1 MFLSQLKTGGVICR
15 QGDAARLVPGF
26 TSTYELAKAA
36 VAAKAPLASI
46 VERQGA
52 GEAVD
57 LAALAAAGKL
67 DCPVRHPDA
76 AHMYLTGTGLTHTG
90 SASARDSMHADTAGM
105 SDSMKMFRMGIEG
118 GKPKPGE
125 TGVQPEWFYK
135 GTGVEAVAPGGDLV
149 SPSFA
154 LDGGEE
160 PELAGY
166 YIISEDGTPFRIGFS
181 VANEFSD
188 HVTEKINYL
197 YLAHSKLRPAA
208 FGPELMV
215 GALPDHVEGTSR
227 ILRDG
232 KTVWEK
238 PFLSGEANM
247 SHTIANL
254 EYHHF
259 KYVLFRQPGDL
270 HVHMFGTATLS
281 CADGFVTKEGDI
293 FEIEAPQFG
302 LPLRNRLVRA
312 AEQPVTVNML

>member
-1 MFLSQLKTGGVICR
+1 
-15 QGDAARLVPGF
+15 
-26 TSTYELAKAA
+26 
-36 VAAKAPLASI
+36 
-46 VERQGA
+46 
-52 GEAVD
+52 
-57 LAALAAAGKL
+57 
-67 DCPVRHPDA
+67 
-76 AHMYLTGTGLTHTG
+76 MYLTGTGLTHTG
-90 SASARDSMHADTAGM
+90 SASARDNMHADTAGM

-135 GTGVEAVAPGGDLV
+135 GNGYNAVATGDDLV

-160 PELAGY
+160 PEMAGF
-166 YIISEDGTPFRIGFS
+166 YIIGEDGTPFRLGFS

-197 YLAHSKLRPAA
+197 FLAHSKLRPAS
-208 FGPELMV
+208 FGAELLI

-227 ILRDG
+227 ILREG

-259 KYVLFRQPGDL
+259 KYALFTQPGDL
-270 HVHMFGTATLS
+270 HVHMYGTATLS
-281 CADGFVTKEGDI
+281 VADGFVTQEGDV
-293 FEIEAPQFG
+293 FEIDAPQFG
-302 LPLRNRLVRA
+302 LPLRNRLVRDTEKTIA
-312 AEQPVTVNML
+312 IKML